1 MISVTQASNTWLTYA
16 SVPTLKATKMNSVRD
31 NEGGVNNDHVSHSN
45 TQNSDTSS
53 CTVWLKNYV
62 LSSSDK
68 CSKMVPRYVLHI
80 TTKSGSKKKVT
91 SNSHCTHSTPYTNLK
106 VM

>member
-1 MISVTQASNTWLTYA
+1 MHA
-16 SVPTLKATKMNSVRD
+16 SVPPVKTTKMNRVKD

-45 TQNSDTSS
+45 TWNCDASS
-53 CTVWLKNYV
+53 CTVWLKNHI

-80 TTKSGSKKKVT
+80 TTNQAPRKKCPIILTVLIAHHNP
-91 SNSHCTHSTPYTNLK
+91 S
-106 VM
+106 